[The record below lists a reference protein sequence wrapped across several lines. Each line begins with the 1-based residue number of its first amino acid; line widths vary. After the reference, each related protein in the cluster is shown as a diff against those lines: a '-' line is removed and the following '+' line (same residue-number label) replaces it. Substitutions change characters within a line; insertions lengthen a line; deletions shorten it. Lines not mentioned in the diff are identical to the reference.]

1 MYARIDEN
9 GCLRLHDK
17 RYIVIGKAVT
27 SNPSE
32 KLLRRAGYKP
42 LVTPPEPT
50 LKAGQTLGISY
61 EDKGDRIEC
70 VYEVM
75 DGLKR

>member
-1 MYARIDEN
+1 MYARMDEN
-9 GCLRLHDK
+9 GCLKLHDK
-17 RYIVIGKAVT
+17 RYIVIDGTVT
-27 SNPSE
+27 ANPSE
-32 KLLRRAGYKP
+32 GLLRRAGYKP

-50 LKAGQTLGISY
+50 LQAGQTLGISY

-75 DGLKR
+75 DGLRR